1 LTKDQSGP
9 AHVHVASSSTPIGG
23 SRKRAFDVVVAFSC
37 LVLLSPLL
45 AAVACLLRLGQ
56 GAPVLA
62 RELTQGAGGRR
73 FERLTFR
80 VASHSAGAG
89 RVEEKQQERVGLG
102 DVLQKAGLT
111 GLPQLVNVL
120 RGEMSIVGPKPTPPN
135 ECCASGDDGVLRRAR
150 PGLIFSDG
158 DGSSTSRVDYVKSWS
173 FKRDLRMLWKA
184 MTERRYTLFY

>member
-1 LTKDQSGP
+1 MTKDQSGP

-23 SRKRAFDVVVAFSC
+23 SRKRAFDIVVALSC

-56 GAPVLA
+56 GAPILA

-80 VASHSAGAG
+80 VASHSAGARRVDG
-89 RVEEKQQERVGLG
+89 RKQERVGLG

-111 GLPQLVNVL
+111 GLPQLINVL
-120 RGEMSIVGPKPTPPN
+120 RGDMSIVGPRPTPPN
-135 ECCASGDDGVLRRAR
+135 DVCASAEDGALRVAR
-150 PGLIFSDG
+150 PGLISSDG
-158 DGSSTSRVDYVKSWS
+158 DGSATSRVDYVKSWS